1 MKADNF
7 LSFSILLLSLFFQ
20 SCSSA
25 LEYDVII
32 RNAVIFDGTGN
43 TPVKGD
49 IGINKDTIAFIGD
62 LKMNKG
68 KKEFDAKGLAISPGF
83 VNMLSWATVSL
94 LADGRAMSDI
104 KQGVTLEVMGEG
116 NSMGPL
122 NEAMRKEELDGQGDI
137 KYEVYWRTLGEYL
150 TGLEKKG
157 VSPNIASFVG
167 ATSLRIHELGYENRK
182 PTNGELKNMQLL
194 VKQAMNEGAMG
205 LSSALIYAPA
215 FYADEE
221 EILALCQAM
230 APYNGL
236 YITHMKSEG
245 NRLEESVQSVIK
257 LAEKAKVKAEIYHLK
272 AAGIDNWSKMDKVIT
287 SINKARNQGIDI
299 AANMY
304 NYIAGATGLDAAMP
318 PWVQEGGFGEWA
330 KRLKDLNIRKKVIAQ
345 MKINAN
351 DWENLYASAGS
362 PDKLL
367 LVDFR
372 QDSLKKYTGKTL
384 AEVATL
390 RGKSPEETAIDLVI
404 QDSSRVGTVYFLMN
418 EENVKKQIKLPW
430 VSFGS
435 DAGAPASEGVF
446 LKSST
451 HPRAYGN
458 FARLL
463 GKYVR
468 DEKVIKLE
476 EAVRKLAALP
486 CERLGIAQRGYLKK
500 GYFADLVLFDPKEIA
515 DLADFQNPHQYAVG
529 VKNVW
534 VNGKLVLLNGEPTEE
549 RPGRFIKGPGYQKGF

>member
-272 AAGIDNWSKMDKVIT
+272 AAGIDNWSKMDKVII

-318 PWVQEGGFGEWA
+318 PWVQEGGYGEWA

>member
-1 MKADNF
+1 M
-7 LSFSILLLSLFFQ
+7 LVSLFFQ

>member
-20 SCSSA
+20 SCSSE

-287 SINKARNQGIDI
+287 RINKARNQGIDI

-330 KRLKDLNIRKKVIAQ
+330 KRLKDLNIRKKVIAE

>member
-1 MKADNF
+1 MKAF
-7 LSFSILLLSLFFQ
+7 LFPSFSILLLSLFFQ

-83 VNMLSWATVSL
+83 VNMLSWATVFL

-318 PWVQEGGFGEWA
+318 PWVQEGGYGEWA

>member
-20 SCSSA
+20 SCSSE

-330 KRLKDLNIRKKVIAQ
+330 KRLKDLNIRKKVIAE

-486 CERLGIAQRGYLKK
+486 CERLGIAHRGYLKK